1 MFAWTQHMN
10 FARWVILLSFLGS
23 AVLGYF
29 VYEQKQRL
37 TEVEGQVELAPRL
50 VKNLV
55 AEAHKLESLINVAA
69 DRQDLDSIDSYITKT
84 ASAKQIEI
92 GSVDIKPGTRA
103 YGTAFED
110 EIYTIKPPSIVRKPE
125 YQRTKIAN
133 FAYMLERGTSVRVTR
148 LRLFPPSHYKFKPH
162 EIGPDVWTF
171 ELEVRQRRRKVAE
184 S

>member
-1 MFAWTQHMN
+1 MFGWIQHMN

-29 VYEQKQRL
+29 VYEQKQKL
-37 TEVEGQVELAPRL
+37 TEVEGQAELAPQV
-50 VKNLV
+50 VKGLI
-55 AEAHKLESLINVAA
+55 ARAHELEGLIKIAA

-92 GSVDIKPGTRA
+92 GSVDIKSDVKS
-103 YGTAFED
+103 YGVAFED
-110 EIYTIKPPSIVRKPE
+110 EIFTIKPPSIVRKPE
-125 YQRTKIAN
+125 YSRTKIAN

-148 LRLFPPSHYKFKPH
+148 LRLMVPTHRKFKAH
-162 EIGPDVWTF
+162 EVGSDVWSF
-171 ELEVRQRRRKVAE
+171 EMEVRQRRRKEVD

>member
-29 VYEQKQRL
+29 VYEQKQNL
-37 TEVEGQVELAPRL
+37 TEAENQAELAPRVVKGL
-50 VKNLV
+50 VTRAHEL
-55 AEAHKLESLINVAA
+55 EALIKIAA

-92 GSVDIKPGTRA
+92 GSVDIKSQTRP

-110 EIYTIKPPSIVRKPE
+110 EIFTIKPPSIVRKPE
-125 YQRTKIAN
+125 YSRTKIAN

-148 LRLFPPSHYKFKPH
+148 LRLYTPTHRKFKAH
-162 EIGPDVWTF
+162 EIGSDVWTF
-171 ELEVRQRRRKVAE
+171 EMEVRQRRRKATE